1 MTTEILRNMLHS
13 GAELLREIGC
23 VVFDEV
29 HYMKNAERGL
39 VWEDVLSLLNSK
51 INFVFLS
58 ATIPN
63 ASEFAAWVC

>member
-1 MTTEILRNMLHS
+1 MTTEILRNMLHQ

-23 VVFDEV
+23 VIFDEV
-29 HYMKNAERGL
+29 HYMRNSERGL
-39 VWEDVLSLLNSK
+39 VWEDCISLLNTK

-63 ASEFAAWVC
+63 APEFAAWVG